1 MQPPDQTTTGN
12 MYIRFVSDQF
22 FVATGFNLT
31 YEAFRRKCLSIVAVQ
46 IDMVST
52 VVRTEMLV

>member
-1 MQPPDQTTTGN
+1 MQPPDQTTTEN

-31 YEAFRRKCLSIVAVQ
+31 YEVFRRKCLSIVAVP
-46 IDMVST
+46 IDIVCT
-52 VVRTEMLV
+52 VVRREMSV